1 MSFTDDSSDLDWKES
16 KMKTSKSIKQE
27 HLITQNKPKY
37 AQKFCHKWLSIFKPW
52 LTRCDDDSNKPFCRA
67 CQCRLDCNRCH
78 LQRHERTTKHARNL
92 EILVSK
98 GESAARQN
106 LSIRQERSKYYQQRK
121 KFNSSLASSHDA
133 SELGADTT
141 DDFIEE
147 YVTTKEPA
155 RNVDPE
161 DETAFQFV
169 QAESAPGDQYTEETV
184 LKQETI
190 SADGQGDP
198 LPTSS
203 SLKQNNLRDDTK
215 KVGVKKERMKLLMQI
230 QKDKN
235 DLMDSFR
242 ELMGASQQQSTPK
255 EKNHVDLF
263 FESVSSSV
271 KALSPKLIAETKMR
285 VSQLIC
291 ELELRALTENEA
303 NAGGSTAAVVVSS
316 DTGAVSNAF
325 IINQPVTAVVHG
337 TTTQHHSTESD
348 AHFGALS

>member
-1 MSFTDDSSDLDWKES
+1 MSCTEDSSDGEWRETKKKS
-16 KMKTSKSIKQE
+16 KTIKQE
-27 HLITQNKPKY
+27 GKSSDHKTKY
-37 AQKFCHKWLSIFKPW
+37 VQKFCQKWLSIFNPW
-52 LTRCDDDSNKPFCRA
+52 LTRCEDDKNKPFCRA

-78 LQRHERTTKHARNL
+78 LQRHERTTKHIRNL

-121 KFNSSLASSHDA
+121 KLNSSLTSQDA
-133 SELGADTT
+133 SDQGGADTT
-141 DDFIEE
+141 SEFIEE
-147 YVTTKEPA
+147 TEQ
-155 RNVDPE
+155 DG
-161 DETAFQFV
+161 ETPFQFV
-169 QAESAPGDQYTEETV
+169 QAEGLSGEHYTEETV
-184 LKQETI
+184 LKQESV
-190 SADGQGDP
+190 SADSHGDP

-203 SLKQNNLRDDTK
+203 TILKQEDSRGSPK
-215 KVGVKKERMKLLMQI
+215 KGGVKKERMKLLMQI

-242 ELMGASQQQSTPK
+242 ELMGGPSQQSPPK

-291 ELELRALTENEA
+291 ELELRALTENES
-303 NAGGSTAAVVVSS
+303 NGIGGGGATAVIVSPATGVV
-316 DTGAVSNAF
+316 GNAF
-325 IINQPVTAVVHG
+325 IVNHTTADIA
-337 TTTQHHSTESD
+337 TENAAGQQYES
-348 AHFGALS
+348 LS